1 MYNIQKN
8 TFFQNSRKHVRYIS
22 DIDKIKQL
30 SPDERDTL
38 REIAIKYPFRVNS
51 YYLNLINWDD
61 PNDPIRRL
69 VIPHRD
75 ELLEWG
81 SLDCSNE
88 KRNTVNSGVQHKYGS
103 TVLFLVSESCAS
115 FCRYCFRKRLF
126 LKGNKE
132 TTINIEEGLKYIR
145 NHPEVDNVLLTGGD
159 TLMLKTEKLDYI
171 IGQIR
176 RIKHIKVIRIGSKI
190 PAYNPYR
197 ILNDDSLVEMLK
209 KYSEPSRRI
218 YLMCHFDHPKEITP
232 QSREAIRRIIDAGII
247 CLNQNPIIRGIS
259 DSPAVMKKLWKEL
272 TYMGVAQYYVFQN
285 RPTIGNTPYA
295 VPIVEAYRKIEKAKA
310 ECSGLAKRIKYV
322 MSHSSGKIE
331 IVGVDSKHIYLK
343 YHQAAKHQ
351 DNQRLIICYRDNNAV
366 WLDQLK
372 PVKGFENRYY
382 SEINDSFRIN

>member
-1 MYNIQKN
+1 MYNIQKD
-8 TFFQNSRKHVRYIS
+8 TFFQGSRKHVRYIS
-22 DIDKIKQL
+22 DIDKIRQL

-38 REIAIKYPFRVNS
+38 REIAIKYPFRVNN

-69 VIPHRD
+69 VIPHKD

-81 SLDCSNE
+81 ALDCSNE
-88 KRNTVNSGVQHKYGS
+88 KKNTVNNGVQHKYDS

-132 TTINIEEGLKYIR
+132 TIINIEEGLKYIR

-176 RIKHIKVIRIGSKI
+176 RIKHIKIIRIGSKI
-190 PAYNPYR
+190 PAFNPYR

-209 KYSEPSRRI
+209 NYSEPSRRI

-232 QSREAIRRIIDAGII
+232 QSREAIRRIVDAGII

-272 TYMGVAQYYVFQN
+272 THMGVAQYYVFQN
-285 RPTIGNTPYA
+285 RPTLGNAPYA

-322 MSHSSGKIE
+322 MSHSSGKVE
-331 IVGVDSKHIYLK
+331 VVGVDSKHIYLK
-343 YHQAAKHQ
+343 YHQAAKDR
-351 DNQRLIICYRDNNAV
+351 DNQRFLICHRDDNAT

-372 PVKGFENRYY
+372 PVKGFENR
-382 SEINDSFRIN
+382 